1 LAATALSRLGSQQ
14 TLVALP
20 WFVLGTTGS
29 ASQTGLAGSFSV
41 LPALLV
47 GVLGGALVDRIG
59 HKRVSV
65 GADIVSGV
73 GVGLVPLLYATVGLA
88 FWQLLGLVLLGSL
101 LALPGLTARRSLL
114 PELAG
119 LGGLRLE
126 SVNALFEGIQYLAQ
140 LLGPALA
147 GVLILWLGAANVLW
161 LDAASFA
168 VSAVLVASV
177 VPNFRGPSS
186 SAGGHYLHEVAAGLR
201 FLRGDRLRLTLAA
214 TLAVTNLLGAPL
226 IAVLLPVY
234 TEKTSGNPADLGL
247 MIAAFGAGSLGGAAI
262 YAVLGHRLPRRT
274 TWVVAFL
281 VQPLVY
287 WVLALGVSTTEIAG
301 VLALGGLIGGGLN
314 PMLVTIRHQRIPAEM
329 RGRVFSTFSAIA
341 SGAQPLGMALGGA
354 SVDRIGFVETVLVLA
369 VLSQLVGVG
378 LVFVPILRE
387 LDRQRTS
394 V

>member
-1 LAATALSRLGSQQ
+1 
-14 TLVALP
+14 
-20 WFVLGTTGS
+20 
-29 ASQTGLAGSFSV
+29 
-41 LPALLV
+41 LLV

-177 VPNFRGPSS
+177 VPNFGGPSP

-201 FLRGDRLRLTLAA
+201 FLRGDRLLLTLAA
-214 TLAVTNLLGAPL
+214 TRRSPTCWERLLARCSCRSTPKRLRAILL
-226 IAVLLPVY
+226 
-234 TEKTSGNPADLGL
+234 
-247 MIAAFGAGSLGGAAI
+247 
-262 YAVLGHRLPRRT
+262 
-274 TWVVAFL
+274 TW
-281 VQPLVY
+281 
-287 WVLALGVSTTEIAG
+287 
-301 VLALGGLIGGGLN
+301 
-314 PMLVTIRHQRIPAEM
+314 
-329 RGRVFSTFSAIA
+329 
-341 SGAQPLGMALGGA
+341 
-354 SVDRIGFVETVLVLA
+354 D
-369 VLSQLVGVG
+369 
-378 LVFVPILRE
+378 
-387 LDRQRTS
+387 
-394 V
+394 